1 MAGSNKLNEPAKLSK
16 RESAYPEHY
25 SLITVDRAE
34 KLELLIHLI
43 SHLSSSIIVCGP
55 KSIGKSTLLKA
66 FQEHPS
72 ATWQS
77 ITLSGSPGL
86 TLENLQQAIQGQT
99 ATQHQSKTVLIV
111 DNAGLLAP
119 GLVNAVIQ
127 HAAGKLDLRVVLALT
142 PDELFIKNNSDSLV
156 NECYVIDIPSLSE
169 KQCGEFL
176 NQLASKPGSHLAIQQ
191 FNDGLVSSIYHKT
204 HGVPGNII
212 ASLSAFTRIQK
223 TDRTFTLLIGAVIL
237 LVSITL
243 GIQWSKQLQDWYH
256 KLTDRYQN
264 TSEPRP

>member
-1 MAGSNKLNEPAKLSK
+1 MADSDKLNEPTTLSK
-16 RESAYPEHY
+16 RESAYPEHH

-55 KSIGKSTLLKA
+55 KGIGKSTLLKA
-66 FQEHPS
+66 FQEYPA

-77 ITLSGSPGL
+77 GTFSGSPEL
-86 TLENLQQAIQGQT
+86 TLESLQQAIQEQST
-99 ATQHQSKTVLIV
+99 AQHQGKTVLII

-127 HAAGKLDLRVVLALT
+127 YAAGKLDLRVVLALT

-156 NECYVIDIPSLSE
+156 NECYIIDIPNLSE

-176 NQLASKPGSHLAIQQ
+176 HQLASKPGSHLAIQQ
-191 FNDGLVSSIYHKT
+191 FNDSMVSSIYHKT

-212 ASLSAFTRIQK
+212 ASLPAFTRIQK
-223 TDRTFTLLIGAVIL
+223 PDRTFTLLIGTVIL

-243 GIQWSKQLQDWYH
+243 GIQWRNQIQDWYH